1 MNPASVVEE
10 SSSDAGKTDKSS
22 EPVLETEICKKA
34 GDNRQENEQIEYFRH
49 QIAEMTQVNK
59 NLE

>member
-10 SSSDAGKTDKSS
+10 SSSAAGKSDKSG
-22 EPVLETEICKKA
+22 EPILET
-34 GDNRQENEQIEYFRH
+34 GDDRHENEQIEYFRH